1 MLGAVQLVKHKSC
14 NELTTNTFDF
24 VNAFFYFAVGTLK
37 SKVHWSSNTWKL
49 EILLVIIFNL
59 ILLAAALR
67 HKKLFTTTDLKRT
80 LIKH

>member
-1 MLGAVQLVKHKSC
+1 MLGAVQSVKHKSC

-49 EILLVIIFNL
+49 EILFIVIIFDL
-59 ILLAAALR
+59 ILLAAAQDIRNYLR
-67 HKKLFTTTDLKRT
+67 RQT
-80 LIKH
+80 

>member
-1 MLGAVQLVKHKSC
+1 MLGAVQSVKHKSC

-49 EILLVIIFNL
+49 EIVFIVIIFDL
-59 ILLAAALR
+59 ILLAAAQDIRNYLR
-67 HKKLFTTTDLKRT
+67 RQT
-80 LIKH
+80 

>member
-1 MLGAVQLVKHKSC
+1 MLGTVQSVKHKSC

-49 EILLVIIFNL
+49 EILLVIIFDL
-59 ILLAAALR
+59 ILLAAA
-67 HKKLFTTTDLKRT
+67 
-80 LIKH
+80 